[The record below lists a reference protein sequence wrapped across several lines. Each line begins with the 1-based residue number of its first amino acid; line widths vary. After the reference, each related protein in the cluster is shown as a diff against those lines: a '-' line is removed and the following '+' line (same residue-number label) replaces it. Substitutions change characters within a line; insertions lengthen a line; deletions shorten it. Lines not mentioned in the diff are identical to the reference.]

1 MRPLTIAAALCLALL
16 ASARV
21 ACAQDADATRAAAAR
36 AAFNEGVAASDAEDW
51 DRAADR
57 FRAAL
62 DLRASAA
69 IALNLAVALGHRG
82 NVVEATELLRGV
94 LLDRSA
100 NDDVRSSAQQTL
112 AMLEPR
118 VAWLEVQMEG
128 AADSVSLQIDALQ
141 IADVM
146 LARAIPL
153 DPGAHHVSVLRDGVE
168 CAGGDVT
175 LAEGERRAM
184 VLNVPAAPEPL
195 PEPVDDVL
203 EVPLAGSGP
212 AEDGGPDPLILGLSI
227 GGGVLVLGAIA
238 GLVVALTLPGDAM
251 PFAGNAG
258 VLEIGR

>member
-1 MRPLTIAAALCLALL
+1 MRNPTIPAALCVALL
-16 ASARV
+16 ASAQL
-21 ACAQDADATRAAAAR
+21 AHAQDGDATRAASAR
-36 AAFNEGVAASDAEDW
+36 AVFNEGVAASDAEDW

-62 DLRASAA
+62 ELRASSV
-69 IALNLAVALGHRG
+69 IALNLAVALGHQG

-100 NDDVRSSAQQTL
+100 NDVVRASAQETL

-128 AADSVSLQIDALQ
+128 AADDVSLQIDAMQ
-141 IADVM
+141 IAEV
-146 LARAIPL
+146 LRASAIPL

-168 CAGGDVT
+168 CVGDDVT
-175 LAEGERRAM
+175 LAEGERRAL
-184 VLNVPAAPEPL
+184 VLNVPAVPVPV
-195 PEPVDDVL
+195 PVDDVL
-203 EVPLAGSGP
+203 ELPIEGPSSEP
-212 AEDGGPDPLILGLSI
+212 AEDGGPDPVVLGLAI
-227 GGGVLVLGAIA
+227 GGGVLVLGTIV
-238 GLVVALTLPGDAM
+238 GIVVALALPGAT